1 MTFQEISENLNTLRV
16 NSTLNILIEEKFNNC
31 ETKKSQKFLRLIF
44 KFNKSKNQNFQLMN
58 K

>member
-31 ETKKSQKFLRLIF
+31 ETKKS
-44 KFNKSKNQNFQLMN
+44 
-58 K
+58 